1 MSVADPI
8 LCPNEFWDPVL
19 KNEDEN
25 SVVIFEE
32 KNGLRLLRSTM
43 MQMGWSWIE
52 VTALLQRVVESPL
65 LQGHCILPFFSPQLT
80 TAKTV
85 SEHATGTTVK

>member
-32 KNGLRLLRSTM
+32 KDGLRLLRSTDAD
-43 MQMGWSWIE
+43 GLE
-52 VTALLQRVVESPL
+52 LD
-65 LQGHCILPFFSPQLT
+65 
-80 TAKTV
+80 
-85 SEHATGTTVK
+85 

>member
-25 SVVIFEE
+25 SIVIFKE
-32 KNGLRLLRSTM
+32 KDMLRLLRSTDAD
-43 MQMGWSWIE
+43 GLE
-52 VTALLQRVVESPL
+52 LD
-65 LQGHCILPFFSPQLT
+65 
-80 TAKTV
+80 
-85 SEHATGTTVK
+85 

>member
-1 MSVADPI
+1 MVCDWERGMSVADPI

-32 KNGLRLLRSTM
+32 NDGLRLLRSTDAD
-43 MQMGWSWIE
+43 GLELDCGDS
-52 VTALLQRVVESPL
+52 VAPT
-65 LQGHCILPFFSPQLT
+65 CC
-80 TAKTV
+80 
-85 SEHATGTTVK
+85 